1 MDVADEGS
9 LQCDRSGGD
18 GVEHSAAAT
27 AYGRA
32 VAAALRQRAI
42 PGGAFRVG

>member
-1 MDVADEGS
+1 MDVADDGS

-32 VAAALRQRAI
+32 VAALRQRAI